1 MAEPIRYRVRYRLSV
16 AGGQAFEEVNGL
28 YIAIEEHEARMA
40 EAERL
45 LRLAL
50 DRHPHSMTDS
60 QRRDAH
66 RWLVGSANDGE
77 VKHG

>member
-1 MAEPIRYRVRYRLSV
+1 MTEPVRYRVRYRLSV
-16 AGGQAFEEVNGL
+16 AGGLAIEEANGL
-28 YIAIEEHEARMA
+28 YIAIDEHEQSVA

-50 DRHPHSMTDS
+50 ARHPHPMTDT

-66 RWLVGSANDGE
+66 RWLTGL
-77 VKHG
+77 